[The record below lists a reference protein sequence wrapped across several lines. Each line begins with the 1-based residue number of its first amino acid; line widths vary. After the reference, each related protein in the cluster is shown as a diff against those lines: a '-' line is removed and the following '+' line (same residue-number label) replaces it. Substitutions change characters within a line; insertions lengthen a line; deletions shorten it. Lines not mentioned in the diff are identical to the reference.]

1 MSIKKMSLLVSSFLL
16 FFLVASIVINTMVV
30 VRKQEKEKVSSK
42 ITFEIHPDK
51 MVSSYNFI
59 EVAPTEEEKVEEKEE
74 VVVEEAKEEENV
86 SVTTSTPDESND
98 AIFVGKM
105 TGYGADCIGCSGTGA
120 LSCRAA
126 DGSRHTLT
134 ENGEY
139 YNDATYGTVRIVA
152 AALDKFPC
160 GTIVKVDHPALGT
173 FYAVVMDTGGSMRN
187 AWANGYV
194 WMDLAYR
201 TESDPE
207 IYATTS
213 SNTTYS
219 VQRWGW

>member
-59 EVAPTEEEKVEEKEE
+59 EVVPTEEEKVEEKEE
-74 VVVEEAKEEENV
+74 EVVEEVEKETV

-98 AIFVGKM
+98 AVFVGKM
-105 TGYGADCIGCSGTGA
+105 TGYGADCIGCSGVGA

-173 FYAVVMDTGGSMRN
+173 FYAVVMDTGGSMKR
-187 AWANGYV
+187 AWNNGYV
-194 WMDLAYR
+194 WIDLAFK

>member
-16 FFLVASIVINTMVV
+16 FVLVASIVINTMVV

-51 MVSSYNFI
+51 MVSSYNFV
-59 EVAPTEEEKVEEKEE
+59 EVAPVEKEKIEEE
-74 VVVEEAKEEENV
+74 VVVEEVKEEDNV
-86 SVTTSTPDESND
+86 SVITSTPNESND
-98 AIFVGKM
+98 AVFVGKM
-105 TGYGADCIGCSGTGA
+105 TGYGADCIGCSGVGA

-126 DGSRHTLT
+126 DGSRYTLS

-139 YNDATYGTVRIVA
+139 YNDTTYGTVRIVA
-152 AALDKFPC
+152 AALNKFPC
-160 GTIVKVDHPALGT
+160 GTIVKVEHPALGT
-173 FYAVVMDTGGSMRN
+173 FYAVVMDTGGSMNR
-187 AWANGYV
+187 AWANGLV
-194 WMDLAYR
+194 WMDLAFK
-201 TESDPE
+201 TESDPD

>member
-1 MSIKKMSLLVSSFLL
+1 MSIKKMSLLVSSGLVFL
-16 FFLVASIVINTMVV
+16 LVASIVINTMVV
-30 VRKQEKEKVSSK
+30 TRKKEKEMVSSK

-51 MVSSYNFI
+51 MVSSYNFV
-59 EVAPTEEEKVEEKEE
+59 EVTENQEIIEEKEE
-74 VVVEEAKEEENV
+74 VVEETKEEIKTVEN
-86 SVTTSTPDESND
+86 TPDEVND
-98 AIFVGKM
+98 AVYVGKM
-105 TGYGADCIGCSGTGA
+105 TGYGADCIGCSGVGA
-120 LSCRAA
+120 LACRAA

-139 YNDATYGTVRIVA
+139 YNDATYGSVRIVA
-152 AALDKFPC
+152 AALDQFPC
-160 GTIVKVDHPALGT
+160 GTIVKVDHPALGS

-187 AWANGYV
+187 AWANGLV
-194 WMDLAYR
+194 WMDLAFK
-201 TESDPE
+201 TESDPD

>member
-59 EVAPTEEEKVEEKEE
+59 EVVPTEEEKVEEKEE
-74 VVVEEAKEEENV
+74 EVVEEVEKETV

-98 AIFVGKM
+98 AVFVGKM
-105 TGYGADCIGCSGTGA
+105 TGYGADCIGCSGVGA
-120 LSCRAA
+120 LSCRAS

-173 FYAVVMDTGGSMRN
+173 FYAVVMDTGGSMKR
-187 AWANGYV
+187 AWNNGYV
-194 WMDLAYR
+194 WMDLAFK

>member
-16 FFLVASIVINTMVV
+16 FILVSSVVINTMVV

-51 MVSSYNFI
+51 MVSSYNFV
-59 EVAPTEEEKVEEKEE
+59 EVAPTEEEKVEEEV
-74 VVVEEAKEEENV
+74 VVVEEVKEEESV
-86 SVTTSTPDESND
+86 SVTTSTPNESND
-98 AIFVGKM
+98 AVFVGKM
-105 TGYGADCIGCSGTGA
+105 TGYGADCVGCSGIGS

-126 DGSRHTLT
+126 DGSRYTLS

-160 GTIVKVDHPALGT
+160 GTIVKVNHPALGT
-173 FYAVVMDTGGSMRN
+173 FYAVVMDTGSSMKR

-194 WMDLAYR
+194 WMDLAFK
-201 TESDPE
+201 TESDPS
-207 IYATTS
+207 IYSTTS
-213 SNTTYS
+213 RNTTYS

>member
-1 MSIKKMSLLVSSFLL
+1 MSIKKMALLVSSGLV

-30 VRKQEKEKVSSK
+30 TRKKEKEMVSSK

-51 MVSSYNFI
+51 MVSSYNFV
-59 EVAPTEEEKVEEKEE
+59 EVTETKEEVEEKKDE
-74 VVVEEAKEEENV
+74 VVEDTKKEIIIVEN
-86 SVTTSTPDESND
+86 TPAEVND
-98 AIFVGKM
+98 AVYVGKM
-105 TGYGADCIGCSGTGA
+105 TGYGADCIGCSGVGA
-120 LSCRAA
+120 LACRTA

-152 AALDKFPC
+152 AALDQFPC
-160 GTIVKVDHPALGT
+160 GTIVKVDHPALGS

-187 AWANGYV
+187 AWANGLV
-194 WMDLAYR
+194 WMDLAFK
-201 TESDPE
+201 TESDPD

>member
-1 MSIKKMSLLVSSFLL
+1 MSIKKMSLLVSSGLVFL
-16 FFLVASIVINTMVV
+16 LVASIVINTMVV
-30 VRKQEKEKVSSK
+30 TRKKEKEMVSSK

-51 MVSSYNFI
+51 MVSSYNFV
-59 EVAPTEEEKVEEKEE
+59 EVTETKEEVEEKKDE
-74 VVVEEAKEEENV
+74 VVEDTIIVEN
-86 SVTTSTPDESND
+86 TPAEVND
-98 AIFVGKM
+98 AVYDGKM
-105 TGYGADCIGCSGTGA
+105 TGYGADCIGCSGVGA
-120 LSCRAA
+120 LACRAA

-139 YNDATYGTVRIVA
+139 YNDATYGSVRIVA
-152 AALDKFPC
+152 AALDQFPC
-160 GTIVKVDHPALGT
+160 GTIVKVDHPALGS

-187 AWANGYV
+187 AWANGLV
-194 WMDLAYR
+194 WMDLAFK
-201 TESDPE
+201 TESDPD

>member
-16 FFLVASIVINTMVV
+16 FILVSSVVINTMVV

-51 MVSSYNFI
+51 MVSSYNFV
-59 EVAPTEEEKVEEKEE
+59 EVAPTEKEKVEEEE
-74 VVVEEAKEEENV
+74 VVVEEVKEEESV
-86 SVTTSTPDESND
+86 SVTTSTPNESND
-98 AIFVGKM
+98 AVFVGKM
-105 TGYGADCIGCSGTGA
+105 TGYGADCVGCSGIGA

-126 DGSRHTLT
+126 DGSRYTLS

-173 FYAVVMDTGGSMRN
+173 FYAVVMDTGGSMKR

-194 WMDLAYR
+194 WMDLAFK
-201 TESDPE
+201 TESDPS
-207 IYATTS
+207 IYSTTS

>member
-1 MSIKKMSLLVSSFLL
+1 MSIKKMSLLVSSGLV
-16 FFLVASIVINTMVV
+16 FFLVASIVINAMVV
-30 VRKQEKEKVSSK
+30 TRKKEKEMVSSK

-51 MVSSYNFI
+51 MFSSYNFV
-59 EVAPTEEEKVEEKEE
+59 EVTETKEEVEEVKEE
-74 VVVEEAKEEENV
+74 VVEDTKKEIITVEN
-86 SVTTSTPDESND
+86 TPAEVND
-98 AIFVGKM
+98 AVYVGKM
-105 TGYGADCIGCSGTGA
+105 TGYGADCIGCSGVGA
-120 LSCRAA
+120 LACRAA
-126 DGSRHTLT
+126 DGSRHTLS

-152 AALDKFPC
+152 AALDQFPC
-160 GTIVKVDHPALGT
+160 GTIVKVDHPALGS

-187 AWANGYV
+187 AWANGLV
-194 WMDLAYR
+194 WMDLAFK
-201 TESDPE
+201 TESDPD

>member
-16 FFLVASIVINTMVV
+16 FILVSSVVINTMVV

-51 MVSSYNFI
+51 MVSSYNFV
-59 EVAPTEEEKVEEKEE
+59 EVAPTEEEKVEEE
-74 VVVEEAKEEENV
+74 VVVEEVKEEESV
-86 SVTTSTPDESND
+86 SVTTSTPNESND
-98 AIFVGKM
+98 AVFVGKM
-105 TGYGADCIGCSGTGA
+105 TGYGADCVGCSGIGS

-126 DGSRHTLT
+126 DGSRYTLS

-173 FYAVVMDTGGSMRN
+173 FYAVVMDTGGSMKR

-194 WMDLAYR
+194 WMDLAFK
-201 TESDPE
+201 TESDPS
-207 IYATTS
+207 IYSTTS
-213 SNTTYS
+213 RNTTYS